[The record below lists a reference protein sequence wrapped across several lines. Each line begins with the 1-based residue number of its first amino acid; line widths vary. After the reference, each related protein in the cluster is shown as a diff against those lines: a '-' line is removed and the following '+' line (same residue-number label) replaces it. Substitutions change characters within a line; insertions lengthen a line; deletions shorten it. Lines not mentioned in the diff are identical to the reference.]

1 MSKVH
6 EIQQQLADTKAA
18 VARLEQAVTGRP
30 ESSSLQVNLQ
40 TLLKRQRDL
49 EQQLR
54 KHQEAARTGTASL
67 EFRPRPNE

>member
-6 EIQQQLADTKAA
+6 EIQQQLSDTKAA

-30 ESSSLQVNLQ
+30 ESSSLQVNLHA
-40 TLLKRQRDL
+40 LVKRQRDL

-54 KHQEAARTGTASL
+54 KYQESVLPGPASV
-67 EFRPRPNE
+67 EPG